1 MEEVLPPLKSQPDL
15 EIPVK
20 FWPERS
26 GRIPC
31 IPFRVKASQS
41 QRLKIKPGSFSL
53 TAPYTHA
60 LFSLKSKVN

>member
-31 IPFRVKASQS
+31 IPFRVKATESTV
-41 QRLKIKPGSFSL
+41 KVKD
-53 TAPYTHA
+53 
-60 LFSLKSKVN
+60 SKLNPVYFH